1 MLENGR
7 RLLDGD
13 DEQSEE
19 EVEEHL
25 LRAAHPHEPAP
36 VRVVEMAVDAL
47 DARPGAVA
55 RLVRGDDSDS
65 PLGLGGREF
74 RRVAAPAPVW
84 VDVLCVAPPL
94 EGERVLVRLPVGDFR
109 PDAGGLEGR
118 GLLPTCA
125 ALSRASTFVES
136 KLAFMATRPS
146 ETLATNV

>member
-1 MLENGR
+1 MLEDGR

-55 RLVRGDDSDS
+55 RL
-65 PLGLGGREF
+65 L
-74 RRVAAPAPVW
+74 
-84 VDVLCVAPPL
+84 
-94 EGERVLVRLPVGDFR
+94 
-109 PDAGGLEGR
+109 
-118 GLLPTCA
+118 
-125 ALSRASTFVES
+125 
-136 KLAFMATRPS
+136 
-146 ETLATNV
+146 